1 MSHHS
6 EAKRWKRWAP
16 LVPIAV
22 SLLCARD
29 APAHGCPP
37 SGTCQT
43 PSLAAADRGAR
54 IDSWAAT
61 LPAVHVRNLATRE
74 SAQLRLYG
82 DAGDIDDDARGELER
97 VAARDS
103 DPHVLAERLEQLV
116 FKAAYHFGAA
126 RVAIVSGWRDR
137 ASRHTTGE
145 ALDFRLDGVYS
156 PSLAAFLRGL
166 ARVGVGIYTH
176 PSTQFVHL
184 DVRDQ
189 SYHWIDGSAAGTRSR
204 ERWLRDPR
212 AAKRDE
218 AWTPENDLPLGG
230 AF

>member
-1 MSHHS
+1 V
-6 EAKRWKRWAP
+6 K
-16 LVPIAV
+16 
-22 SLLCARD
+22 
-29 APAHGCPP
+29 
-37 SGTCQT
+37 
-43 PSLAAADRGAR
+43 
-54 IDSWAAT
+54 
-61 LPAVHVRNLATRE
+61 NLATRE
-74 SAQLRLYG
+74 TAQLRLYDG
-82 DAGDIDDDARGELER
+82 AGAVDDDARTEFER
-97 VAARDS
+97 VAARDG
-103 DPHVLAERLEQLV
+103 DPHVLDERLEQLV
-116 FKAAYHFGAA
+116 FKASYHFGAA

-156 PSLAAFLRGL
+156 ATLAAYLRGL

-204 ERWLRDPR
+204 ERWLRDPH

-218 AWTPENDLPLGG
+218 AWMPEHDLPL
-230 AF
+230 